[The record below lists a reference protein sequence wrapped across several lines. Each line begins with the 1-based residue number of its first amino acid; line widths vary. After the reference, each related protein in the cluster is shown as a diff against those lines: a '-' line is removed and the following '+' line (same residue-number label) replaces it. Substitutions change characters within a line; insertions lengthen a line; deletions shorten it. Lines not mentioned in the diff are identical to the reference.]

1 MVPIIPTKVHGIL
14 DYIVGLAL
22 IAAPWL
28 FGFANNGPATWTP
41 VVIGAGVILY
51 SLITDYELGVIP
63 VIKMPVHLVIDAVGG
78 AFLAA
83 SPWLL
88 GYADYVWVP
97 HVVVGVMEILVA
109 LTTVRTPRLAPAPPA
124 V

>member
-1 MVPIIPTKVHGIL
+1 MIPTRVHGVL

-28 FGFANNGPATWTP
+28 FGFAYNGPGTWVP
-41 VVIGAGVILY
+41 VVLGISIIVY
-51 SLITDYELGVIP
+51 SLMTAYELGLAPI
-63 VIKMPVHLVIDAVGG
+63 IKMVPHLWLDGIGG

-88 GYADYVWVP
+88 GYADIVWIP
-97 HVVVGVMEILVA
+97 HVLVGVVEVTVA
-109 LTTVRTPRLAPAPPA
+109 VATRTQPRYVRA
-124 V
+124 VARP